1 MKVKNSTKKVDYI
14 AEKLKERDLLYIS
27 KNNPERLKQLIKE
40 IDYFYYGIKENNKSI
55 SK

>member
-1 MKVKNSTKKVDYI
+1 MKCGQRQKIDLI
-14 AEKLKERDLLYIS
+14 AEKIKERDLLYVS
-27 KNNPERLKQLIKE
+27 KKDPKRLKKLQKE

>member
-1 MKVKNSTKKVDYI
+1 MKCGQRQRINLIS
-14 AEKLKERDLLYIS
+14 EKIKERDLLYIN